1 MRSPLIMNNKPATD
15 MIQGETGAE
24 LIFVSDDMPGITR
37 RRSGTGFSYRDPE
50 GKPIKDKATLARIRA
65 LAIPPA
71 YQDVWICPL
80 PNGHLQA
87 TGRDAKG
94 RKQYRYHADFRAE
107 RDRSKYGHVIEF
119 AEALPIIR
127 ARVDADMA
135 KRGLPREKVLATVV
149 HLLDISMVR
158 VGNIDYAKQNA
169 SYGLTTLRNRHV
181 AVEGSKL
188 RMKFKGKSGKAWDI
202 TIKDRR
208 TARLIKAIQ
217 ELPGQHLFQYLD
229 EEGEACEVT
238 SNDVNAYLK
247 EVSGAAITAK
257 DFRTWHGT
265 VIAALELAACP
276 PSTSTTAAKRQLV
289 SAIDRVASRLGNTRS
304 VCRACYI
311 HPSVMEQ
318 YMDGKLSLKL
328 ADDPGTSGEPAL
340 DPGET
345 AVLEFLRR
353 STQLAKAA

>member
-1 MRSPLIMNNKPATD
+1 MKEPAAIPIQTD
-15 MIQGETGAE
+15 AE
-24 LIFVSDDMPGITR
+24 KELVFVSDDMPGISR
-37 RRSGTGFSYRDPE
+37 RKSGKGMSYRGPD
-50 GKPIKDKATLARIRA
+50 GAPIKDKATLARIRA

-71 YQDVWICPL
+71 YTDVWICPL

-87 TGRDAKG
+87 TGRDARG

-119 AEALPIIR
+119 AQALPRIR
-127 ARVDADMA
+127 ERVRADMGL
-135 KRGLPREKVLATVV
+135 RGLPREKVLATVV

-181 AVEGSKL
+181 AVEGSSL
-188 RMKFKGKSGKAWDI
+188 RMKFKGKSGKPWDI

-208 TARLIKAIQ
+208 VARLIKAVQ

-229 EEGEACEVT
+229 DDGTPCEVT
-238 SNDVNAYLK
+238 SGDVNAYLK
-247 EVSGAAITAK
+247 EISGADITAK

-265 VIAALELAACP
+265 VTAALELAACP
-276 PSTSTTAAKRQLV
+276 PSTSNTAAKRQLV
-289 SAIDRVASRLGNTRS
+289 AAIDRVASRLGNTRS

-311 HPSVMEQ
+311 HPAVMDR
-318 YMDGKLSLKL
+318 YMDGKLDLRIPNTEKQESN
-328 ADDPGTSGEPAL
+328 AL
-340 DPGET
+340 DPGEV
-345 AVLEFLRR
+345 AVLKFLRR
-353 STQLAKAA
+353 HVREEALATAAA